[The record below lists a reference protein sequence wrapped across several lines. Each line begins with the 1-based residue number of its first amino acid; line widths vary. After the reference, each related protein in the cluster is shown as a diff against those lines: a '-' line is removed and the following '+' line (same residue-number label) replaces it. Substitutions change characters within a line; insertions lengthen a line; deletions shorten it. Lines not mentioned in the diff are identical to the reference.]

1 MNGNEKDLKS
11 KLLNLNIKYMKNN
24 QSININNLLPC
35 LNLRD
40 NLNDNLSNNLNDL
53 YFTPYLL
60 LGKND
65 NDNLNNNLDLDSK
78 IKDEI
83 KQINKLDN
91 LNNSIKSNKTFDILS
106 IPIHS
111 NSKQKKP
118 KKSKHL
124 KLTRSN
130 IMYFMFSNTIK
141 PLNKVD
147 IWKKENNL

>member
-24 QSININNLLPC
+24 QSRNINNLLPC

-40 NLNDNLSNNLNDL
+40 NLNDNLNDL
-53 YFTPYLL
+53 SFTPYLL

-65 NDNLNNNLDLDSK
+65 NYNLNNNLDLDSK

-83 KQINKLDN
+83 KQINNLDN
-91 LNNSIKSNKTFDILS
+91 LNDSIKSNKTFNILS

-118 KKSKHL
+118 KKSKYL